1 MTLKLSHWY
10 GRLGNNIQQCALG
23 TLIARN
29 LGDTFEQ
36 PLDHEIIKKHKTSF
50 GQSTQEISSKFFYY
64 EGPHQEIDVPIYQI
78 RTQIR
83 NICKSF
89 IYPHLQTPRVDVPD
103 DCIVIHIRSGDVF
116 DQRVANPDQYV
127 PAPYDYYRQLL
138 DQFETAIVVT
148 EPDQH
153 NPIVRELGWS
163 PKVTIQSKSVAED
176 FGTLL
181 SAKNIA
187 SSGVGTFAVA
197 AALCSRN
204 I

>member
-1 MTLKLSHWY
+1 MYK
-10 GRLGNNIQQCALG
+10 RQ
-23 TLIARN
+23 
-29 LGDTFEQ
+29 
-36 PLDHEIIKKHKTSF
+36 
-50 GQSTQEISSKFFYY
+50 
-64 EGPHQEIDVPIYQI
+64 HQEIDVPIYQI

-103 DCIVIHIRSGDVF
+103 DCIVIHVRSGDVF

-204 I
+204 IQKFYCTNLHITCLLYTSPSPRD